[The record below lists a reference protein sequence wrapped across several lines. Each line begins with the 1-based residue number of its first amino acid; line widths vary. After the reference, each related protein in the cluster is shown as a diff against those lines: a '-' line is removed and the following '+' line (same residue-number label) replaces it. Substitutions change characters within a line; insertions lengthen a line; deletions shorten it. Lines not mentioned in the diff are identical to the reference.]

1 MSALLPAARRIVP
14 SLCVLL
20 LAGCGD
26 SRPPSHV
33 VESSPPPQ
41 PQAPAQSSP
50 PERLPDGAL
59 LTVADLLRRVRV
71 QAPTT
76 ESAAALRAA
85 VLAMVR
91 QSGAWANP
99 ELELRAGTSRYRS
112 GDEADQ
118 RTWGADL
125 RQRFELPGKRAS
137 RIAAARAGEPVA
149 EHEAAQGWL
158 ELEAEVRAAAVAL
171 SVAQA
176 SLARAESA
184 AELAAALRQTVEHR
198 TRAGELA
205 KADLARASLDEA
217 TATIA
222 VARRRRDVQGA
233 LGAVR
238 SWCGGGLPA
247 SFTISDALSE
257 APPEIAL
264 AEVLRQAQERHPR
277 LRLLAAQV
285 GQRSAEMQRE
295 RDAWQP
301 DLTLGLSADRGA
313 DTDDLGLSLGLDL
326 PLWDRGSGAM
336 AAAEAERTR
345 ASAALR
351 AERQALERAVLGAWN
366 AYESARLELA
376 ALSTQALPVAE
387 DAVRLRQAA
396 YAAGE
401 DSLADLLESKRAAQD
416 VADAILAARRAAAEA
431 GIALGRAVGSFTT
444 SQESQP

>member
-1 MSALLPAARRIVP
+1 MSAPLSAARAIVS
-14 SLCVLL
+14 SLCVLFL
-20 LAGCGD
+20 VGCGD
-26 SRPPSHV
+26 APRPPAAAPEV
-33 VESSPPPQ
+33 VP
-41 PQAPAQSSP
+41 PAQP
-50 PERLPDGAL
+50 PASVPMVEPLAEGADLPLAE
-59 LTVADLLRRVRV
+59 LLRRVRL
-71 QAPTT
+71 QAPTVA
-76 ESAAALRAA
+76 SVAALRAA
-85 VLAMVR
+85 VLASVR

-112 GDEADQ
+112 GEAADQ

-125 RQRFELPGKRAS
+125 RQRIELPGKRAS

-149 EHEAAQGWL
+149 EHEAAQAWL

-171 SVAQA
+171 CVAQS
-176 SLARAESA
+176 SLVRAESA
-184 AELAAALRQTVEHR
+184 ADIAVALRQTVEHR

-205 KADLARASLDEA
+205 KADLARASLEEA
-217 TATIA
+217 TAAIA
-222 VARRRRDVQGA
+222 VAARRRDVHAA

-238 SWCGGGLPA
+238 SWCGDGLPTT
-247 SFTISDALSE
+247 FTISDALPA

-264 AEVLRQAQERHPR
+264 DLVLRQAQECHPR

-285 GQRSAEMQRE
+285 GQRTAEMQRE

-301 DLTLGLSADRGA
+301 DLTLGISADRAA
-313 DTDDLGLSLGLDL
+313 DTDDLGVSLGLDL

-336 AAAEAERTR
+336 AAAEAERAR
-345 ASAALR
+345 DSAALR

-376 ALSTQALPVAE
+376 ALGAQALPVAE

-416 VADAILAARRAAAEA
+416 VADAILTARRAAAEA
-431 GIALGRAVGSFTT
+431 GIALGRAVGSFTM

>member
-1 MSALLPAARRIVP
+1 
-14 SLCVLL
+14 
-20 LAGCGD
+20 
-26 SRPPSHV
+26 
-33 VESSPPPQ
+33 
-41 PQAPAQSSP
+41 
-50 PERLPDGAL
+50 
-59 LTVADLLRRVRV
+59 
-71 QAPTT
+71 
-76 ESAAALRAA
+76 
-85 VLAMVR
+85 
-91 QSGAWANP
+91 
-99 ELELRAGTSRYRS
+99 
-112 GDEADQ
+112 
-118 RTWGADL
+118 
-125 RQRFELPGKRAS
+125 
-137 RIAAARAGEPVA
+137 
-149 EHEAAQGWL
+149 
-158 ELEAEVRAAAVAL
+158 
-171 SVAQA
+171 
-176 SLARAESA
+176 
-184 AELAAALRQTVEHR
+184 LRQTVEHR

-205 KADLARASLDEA
+205 KADLARANLEEA

-222 VARRRRDVQGA
+222 VAARRREVQAA

-247 SFTISDALSE
+247 TFTISDALPE

-264 AEVLRQAQERHPR
+264 DEVLRQAQERHPR

-301 DLTLGLSADRGA
+301 DLTLGISADRAA
-313 DTDDLGLSLGLDL
+313 DTDDLGVSLGLDL

-336 AAAEAERTR
+336 AAAEAERSR

-416 VADAILAARRAAAEA
+416 VADAILSARRAAAEA

-444 SQESQP
+444 SQEPQP